1 MTSDNERMQ
10 VPDGFFDRED
20 ESPDEAFYHSP
31 RFTTHIDAVTIDNIT
46 QYYREALSPSYR
58 LLDLMSSWISHYPP
72 EVRYQHVA
80 GLGMNLEELKGNPQ
94 LNEFHVQNLNTSPVL
109 PYSTSSFD
117 AVTIAVSIQY
127 LIKPFKV
134 FEEISR
140 VLAPGGKCIVAMSH
154 RLFATKAIYAFHVL
168 PPADRCR
175 LVSTYMHRTGTFAQ
189 LDIIDRSP
197 PNADPLWLVVG
208 TRDSC
213 EGLAP
218 S

>member
-20 ESPDEAFYHSP
+20 ESPDEAFYHAP
-31 RFTTHIDAVTIDNIT
+31 RFTTHIDAATIDNIT

-175 LVSTYMHRTGTFAQ
+175 PCSRGEHHT
-189 LDIIDRSP
+189 
-197 PNADPLWLVVG
+197 
-208 TRDSC
+208 
-213 EGLAP
+213 
-218 S
+218 